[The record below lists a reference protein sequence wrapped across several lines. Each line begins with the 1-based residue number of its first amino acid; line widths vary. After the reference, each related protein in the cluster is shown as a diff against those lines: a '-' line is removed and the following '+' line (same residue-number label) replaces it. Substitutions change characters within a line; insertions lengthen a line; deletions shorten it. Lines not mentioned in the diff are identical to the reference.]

1 VKLVLLNDLNVG
13 QVVVSKSGRDK
24 GRLFFIIEII
34 NEEYVL
40 IADGDYRKLDKA
52 KLKKVKHLM
61 KYKYASEDIRNKISN
76 KEYMNDAFLRYELDR
91 LKSKL

>member
-61 KYKYASEDIRNKISN
+61 KCKYASEDIRNKISN
-76 KEYMNDAFLRYELDR
+76 EKYINDAFLRYELDR

>member
-1 VKLVLLNDLNVG
+1 MLLNDLNVG
-13 QVVVSKSGRDK
+13 QVVISKSGRDK
-24 GRLFFIIEII
+24 GRFFFIVDII

-52 KLKKVKHLM
+52 KLKKVKHL
-61 KYKYASEDIRNKISN
+61 KKNKYASEDIGNKISN
-76 KEYMNDAFLRYELDR
+76 REYINDAFLRYELDR

>member
-1 VKLVLLNDLNVG
+1 MLLNDLNVG
-13 QVVVSKSGRDK
+13 QVVISKAGRDK
-24 GRLFFIIEII
+24 GKLFFIVDII

-52 KLKKVKHLM
+52 KLKKVKHLI
-61 KYKYASEDIRNKISN
+61 KNKYASEDISNKISN
-76 KEYMNDAFLRYELDR
+76 RDYINDAFLRYELDR

>member
-1 VKLVLLNDLNVG
+1 MLLNDLNVG
-13 QVVVSKSGRDK
+13 QVVISKLGRDK
-24 GRLFFIIEII
+24 GRLFFIIKVV

-52 KLKKVKHLM
+52 KLKKVKHLI
-61 KYKYASEDIRNKISN
+61 KYKYASEDIENRILN
-76 KEYMNDAFLRYELDR
+76 KEYINDAFLRYELDR